1 MSSSP
6 LLVYSLDRLASYRSA
21 ALVLTALGL
30 VVSALLWLW
39 FGHRTEQETAGGAS
53 VPWVAAMLL
62 LGLGPL
68 VAWAVGMRRYIR
80 QVRWDAAS
88 GQVELTLLG
97 PMGGRV
103 VRVAP
108 AEFAETVRFE
118 GKLAIPFRVKVDA
131 PYHRIRTGGSLG
143 TLILDGQ
150 GTVHDAAALEAIL
163 AGRAP
168 RS

>member
-1 MSSSP
+1 MTQAP
-6 LLVYSLDRLASYRSA
+6 ILVYSLGRASSYRSA
-21 ALVLTALGL
+21 VIILTALGVL
-30 VVSALLWLW
+30 ASVLLWLW
-39 FGHRTEQETAGGAS
+39 HADRTEAGSPDSSHAA
-53 VPWVAAMLL
+53 WVATILL
-62 LGLGPL
+62 LGWGPL

-80 QVRWDAAS
+80 EVRWDAGS
-88 GQVELTLLG
+88 GTVELTLLG
-97 PMGGRV
+97 LLGGRV

-108 AEFAETVRFE
+108 AAFAEVVRRE

-131 PYHRIRTGGSLG
+131 PYHRIRTTGPLG

-150 GTVHDAAALEAIL
+150 GTVHDEPALEAIL

>member
-6 LLVYSLDRLASYRSA
+6 LLVYSLGRTTSYQSA
-21 ALVLTALGL
+21 TFILIGLSFLPSILLVH
-30 VVSALLWLW
+30 W
-39 FGHRTEQETAGGAS
+39 FGGRAEQQSTEAPNVLWILAI
-53 VPWVAAMLL
+53 LL
-62 LGLGPL
+62 IGWGPL

-131 PYHRIRTGGSLG
+131 PYHRIRTGGPLG